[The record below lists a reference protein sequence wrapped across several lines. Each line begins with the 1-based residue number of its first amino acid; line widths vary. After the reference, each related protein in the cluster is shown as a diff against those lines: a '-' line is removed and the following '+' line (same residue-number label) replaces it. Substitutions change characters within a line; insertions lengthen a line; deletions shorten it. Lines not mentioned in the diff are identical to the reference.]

1 MKTSVTM
8 IRHLDVYNVEQR
20 TKDGMFNATSLIK
33 QWNESGNTKKDLD
46 DFLNNANTKEFI
58 SALSEDIVVNQQLPN
73 PQKNGELKTVNN
85 KTVADTII
93 NATRGRY
100 GMTWMHPYLFIK
112 FAMWL
117 NPRFEVQVIKFVYD
131 ELMELRDAAGDGYKV
146 MTAAVS
152 IFPDVDYA
160 YIATALNYIVFGKHY
175 EGIRQ
180 TATIEQLKE
189 LKDIQSNLAFAVNRG
204 FITSYQSLIIEMRK
218 IWLEKYQQF

>member
-1 MKTSVTM
+1 MKTNVNM
-8 IRHLDVYNVEQR
+8 IRRLDVYNVEQR

-33 QWNESGNTKKDLD
+33 QWNESGNVKKDLD

-58 SALSEDIVVNQQLPN
+58 SALSEDIIVNQQLLN
-73 PQKNGELKTVNN
+73 PQKNGELKIVDN
-85 KTVADTII
+85 KSVMNTII

-100 GMTWMHPYLFIK
+100 GMTWLHPYLFIK

-131 ELMELRDAAGDGYKV
+131 ELMELRNAAGDGYKV

-160 YIATALNYIVFGKHY
+160 YIAMALNYIVFGKHY

-180 TATIEQLKE
+180 TATVEQLKE

-218 IWLEKYQQF
+218 IWLDKHQQF